1 MGPQPLSTG
10 RDARTKRRT
19 AFMEL
24 FAGRAM
30 LSEAVRGS
38 KGLDVLA
45 PSDLYTADGADLR
58 DKTVLA
64 RVVDRLER
72 DVFWVH
78 MAPPCRTFSRAR
90 KRAKVLRS
98 AVRPE
103 GDGNDP
109 DLAEANE
116 LAAITFAVAERAVH
130 CGAFFSVE
138 NPLSSLMWRLPAA
151 VRVAGMRGVQL
162 LEFEQCAFGGQHR
175 KATGVLTNGGWL
187 PAPRCKHAPPHN
199 HVTLRGRIWSYK
211 DKREVWYTAEAAEY
225 PWAMC
230 VAWAA
235 AASKAAADDAT
246 PILAAQVGPP
256 VGGPQRIVNGVPPSD
271 AQEARRAEDAAC
283 YGGLRDPRRVA
294 ELAPGWQAVGKL
306 LAAIIDRVL
315 LSHGEVLRLVAALAD
330 PHRDVGRI
338 REVVVAAASEV
349 QEQAAEVF
357 GAKAVRPARGGYYA
371 DLVRCITSR
380 AADPDTDVSEWMSG
394 RTPLGVHAAVQPRG
408 VFPEALPGSAALAA
422 KEFYELNL
430 RKGWKHSNYASFE
443 EHRGVAQ
450 AEVRRLMEAGFLER
464 IGPAWS
470 EVVARWPDAVC
481 TRLACLVRT
490 GVAGKPKVRLI
501 MDMRRSGVN
510 GIAKV
515 SERIVLP
522 RPGDAV
528 QAMRHTIGADSQG
541 ELMKSDFADAFLSL
555 GLLEEE
561 RGMAIVTDGVD
572 YYSYRGVP
580 FGLGPAVVIWGRVA
594 AWLTRCAQACIYGRG
609 RIATYV
615 DDPLIVASGSAAE
628 RTTVFATTLLV
639 WAAMGAPISWQKIR
653 RGRRLEWCGIVFD
666 IQPDRILTTIE
677 ADRIQT
683 IRAEISRMLAA
694 TRIVTRV
701 RQLAGLL
708 SWVAGIVPRLR
719 PFVRPLWAAVSAS
732 GAPRPQRCGG
742 PLPAGA
748 AFANQVRRTLQWL
761 LRWLDAAAMP
771 RLERHFPL
779 IGKERPARFVVRTD
793 ASTTG
798 MGAVLFNAAT
808 LQPVQYWADCIT
820 AQDEIVWRAERNVS
834 KHMALWELLTI
845 VVSVRVWAPFLRGD
859 LAEIR
864 VQADSLAALGAAVK
878 LTSPVPVL
886 NELAMELA
894 LALESIGAEVTLGE
908 HIRGILNVE
917 ADALSRLYEGA
928 ELPARLRCVPRTLA
942 PARHEAWY
950 KALGLGRADDWS
962 AVPEAR
968 QEGT

>member
-1 MGPQPLSTG
+1 
-10 RDARTKRRT
+10 
-19 AFMEL
+19 MEL

-45 PSDLYTADGADLR
+45 PSDLYTADEADLR

-230 VAWAA
+230 AAWAA

-283 YGGLRDPRRVA
+283 YGGLRDPHRVV

-430 RKGWKHSNYASFE
+430 RKGWKHSKNASFE
-443 EHRGVAQ
+443 EHRVGRAGRSPQVDGGRLPRAHWAGVVRSRGKMAGCGMHEACVPRPHRRCRQTKSQ
-450 AEVRRLMEAGFLER
+450 AHHGHEALRGKRHREGLRAYRPAEARGRRASHAAHHRRRLTRRAHEVRF
-464 IGPAWS
+464 
-470 EVVARWPDAVC
+470 
-481 TRLACLVRT
+481 
-490 GVAGKPKVRLI
+490 
-501 MDMRRSGVN
+501 RRRVP
-510 GIAKV
+510 
-515 SERIVLP
+515 LP
-522 RPGDAV
+522 W
-528 QAMRHTIGADSQG
+528 
-541 ELMKSDFADAFLSL
+541 F
-555 GLLEEE
+555 
-561 RGMAIVTDGVD
+561 
-572 YYSYRGVP
+572 
-580 FGLGPAVVIWGRVA
+580 
-594 AWLTRCAQACIYGRG
+594 
-609 RIATYV
+609 
-615 DDPLIVASGSAAE
+615 
-628 RTTVFATTLLV
+628 
-639 WAAMGAPISWQKIR
+639 IR
-653 RGRRLEWCGIVFD
+653 RGEGHGHRHGRR
-666 IQPDRILTTIE
+666 
-677 ADRIQT
+677 
-683 IRAEISRMLAA
+683 
-694 TRIVTRV
+694 
-701 RQLAGLL
+701 GLL
-708 SWVAGIVPRLR
+708 FVPRGALW
-719 PFVRPLWAAVSAS
+719 VRPS
-732 GAPRPQRCGG
+732 
-742 PLPAGA
+742 
-748 AFANQVRRTLQWL
+748 RR
-761 LRWLDAAAMP
+761 
-771 RLERHFPL
+771 
-779 IGKERPARFVVRTD
+779 
-793 ASTTG
+793 
-798 MGAVLFNAAT
+798 
-808 LQPVQYWADCIT
+808 Y
-820 AQDEIVWRAERNVS
+820 
-834 KHMALWELLTI
+834 
-845 VVSVRVWAPFLRGD
+845 
-859 LAEIR
+859 
-864 VQADSLAALGAAVK
+864 LGARGSVAH
-878 LTSPVPVL
+878 
-886 NELAMELA
+886 
-894 LALESIGAEVTLGE
+894 EV
-908 HIRGILNVE
+908 
-917 ADALSRLYEGA
+917 
-928 ELPARLRCVPRTLA
+928 
-942 PARHEAWY
+942 
-950 KALGLGRADDWS
+950 RAGVHLW
-962 AVPEAR
+962 P
-968 QEGT
+968 